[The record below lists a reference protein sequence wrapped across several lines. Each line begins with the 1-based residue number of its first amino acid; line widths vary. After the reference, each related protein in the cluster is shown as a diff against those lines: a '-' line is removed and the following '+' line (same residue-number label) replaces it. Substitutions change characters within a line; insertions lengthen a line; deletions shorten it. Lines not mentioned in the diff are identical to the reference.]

1 MPKLVNVNQLDKN
14 SIEYAFNLNQRT
26 EKIVTFIFPSLI
38 EGAFG
43 PLCKFPIGGKIKKI
57 EAYCQ
62 DVASVDTIFTIEK
75 STQEQITKF
84 TSDEQQ
90 LVADLTKLTNSH
102 TELVDAT
109 DSKKTNCKDNL
120 VTSMLVTPWKK
131 ILSSNIVIPKNQNFQ
146 NNTYVLSDDV
156 VAENTIF
163 RINFLEVGFKSS
175 KTAQTIASN
184 LTIQIIIETNDNY

>member
-131 ILSSNIVIPKNQNFQ
+131 ILSSNIPSFILFPITILIGIPIRSISLNLIPGLSSLSSINVSIPKE
-146 NNTYVLSDDV
+146 LS
-156 VAENTIF
+156 F
-163 RINFLEVGFKSS
+163 SYRS
-175 KTAQTIASN
+175 
-184 LTIQIIIETNDNY
+184 